1 MDFIALLYALPTVDV
16 ISCFSN
22 YFKKMLP
29 LTLQLSIPDF
39 VHELIDRAYRTG
51 ASDIH
56 IDPGKDTISIRLRVD
71 GIVQNCDEYEK
82 VPISMLAELVARVK
96 VLAGLRTDVHMT
108 PHDGRFCV
116 ERSGMAGG
124 HSGYSCDVRV
134 SILPTQF
141 GENIVLRLLPKTG
154 RNDSLETL
162 GFSPEHIALIRE
174 AVARPQGM
182 ILVTGP
188 TGAGKTSTQYGLVSE
203 TDPESQVVITLEDP
217 IEYALPGVR
226 QVAIREKHGL
236 TFPAGLR
243 SILRQD
249 PDVIM
254 VGEMRDTETARIAVN
269 AALTGHL
276 LISTLHTNTALDT
289 IPRLIDMGIEPYLIA
304 STLTLIIGQRLARRV
319 CEGCRGRG
327 ESVTGACGICFG
339 KSYRGRLVISEVIPM
354 DEKMRSYILRR
365 IGRDDL
371 EKYVRSL
378 GIPSLREDG
387 FVKAEKGMT
396 TMEEVL
402 RVI

>member
-1 MDFIALLYALPTVDV
+1 MNTSIISPDISPPAFVDE
-16 ISCFSN
+16 
-22 YFKKMLP
+22 M
-29 LTLQLSIPDF
+29 
-39 VHELIDRAYRTG
+39 IDNAYRVG

-56 IDPGKDTISIRLRVD
+56 IDPKRDIILIRFRID
-71 GIVQNCDEYEK
+71 GVLEPYREIPME
-82 VPISMLAELVARVK
+82 MLSELVARVK
-96 VLAGLRTDVHMT
+96 MLAGLRTDVHMT

-116 ERSGMAGG
+116 ERAELSGGYP
-124 HSGYSCDVRV
+124 GYSCDVRV

-154 RNDSLETL
+154 KNDSLEAL
-162 GFSPEHIALIRE
+162 GFSHEHIALIRE

-203 TDPESQVVITLEDP
+203 TDPEGQVVITLEDP
-217 IEYALPGVR
+217 IEYALPHVR
-226 QVAIREKHGL
+226 QIAIREKYGL
-236 TFPAGLR
+236 TFPTGLR

-319 CEGCRGRG
+319 CDRCGGRVG
-327 ESVTGACGICFG
+327 EVGGSSDHKACEACLG
-339 KSYRGRLVISEVIPM
+339 KGYRGRLVISEVIPI
-354 DEKMRSYILRR
+354 DEKMRSYILRK
-365 IGRDDL
+365 ISRDDM
-371 EKYVRSL
+371 EKYVRSI
-378 GIPSLREDG
+378 GVSSLRDDG
-387 FVKAEKGMT
+387 FVKADKGLT
-396 TMEEVL
+396 TVEEVL
-402 RVI
+402 RVM

>member
-1 MDFIALLYALPTVDV
+1 MNTSIISPDISPPAFVDE
-16 ISCFSN
+16 
-22 YFKKMLP
+22 M
-29 LTLQLSIPDF
+29 
-39 VHELIDRAYRTG
+39 IDSAYRMG

-56 IDPGKDTISIRLRVD
+56 IDPRKDTILIRFRVD
-71 GIVQNCDEYEK
+71 GVLERYREIPAV
-82 VPISMLAELVARVK
+82 MLSELVARVK

-108 PHDGRFCV
+108 PHDGRFCI
-116 ERSGMAGG
+116 ERGE
-124 HSGYSCDVRV
+124 YSCDVRV

-141 GENIVLRLLPKTG
+141 GENIVLRLLPKAG
-154 RNDSLETL
+154 RNDSLEAL
-162 GFSPEHIALIRE
+162 GFSHEHIALIRE
-174 AVARPQGM
+174 VVARPQGM

-203 TDPESQVVITLEDP
+203 TDPASLVVITLEDP
-217 IEYALPGVR
+217 IEYALPDVR
-226 QVAIREKHGL
+226 QVAIREKYGL
-236 TFPAGLR
+236 TFPTGLR

-319 CEGCRGRG
+319 CDRCGGRVG
-327 ESVTGACGICFG
+327 EVGGSAGQKACEACLG
-339 KSYRGRLVISEVIPM
+339 KGYRGRIIISEVIPI
-354 DEKMRSYILRR
+354 DEKMRSYILRK
-365 IGRDDL
+365 ISRDDM
-371 EKYVRSL
+371 EKYVRSI
-378 GIPSLREDG
+378 GVPSLRDDG
-387 FVKAEKGMT
+387 FVKADRGLT
-396 TMEEVL
+396 TVEEVL